1 MKRCRSKRKE
11 SKRNFNAYKKVISED
26 RDDDFSSILRL
37 EYVKIN
43 KFIKFWEDRSNISCV
58 EEKRERVLKQLRLCK
73 KLLDSIIMEEG
84 DVWEITYPEMNFKSI
99 GNGLYK
105 LDPDPG
111 KDDSRIKYKAKRYI
125 NKRNKDRF
133 LPYRSC
139 KLIDSGEASIH
150 SLLLFD
156 NELRLQK
163 IRNLYHKIRFYY
175 EQEWWD

>member
-1 MKRCRSKRKE
+1 
-11 SKRNFNAYKKVISED
+11 
-26 RDDDFSSILRL
+26 
-37 EYVKIN
+37 
-43 KFIKFWEDRSNISCV
+43 
-58 EEKRERVLKQLRLCK
+58 
-73 KLLDSIIMEEG
+73 MEEG

-156 NELRLQK
+156 NELRVQK
-163 IRNLYHKIRFYY
+163 IRNLYHKIRFCY